1 MKVYVTGG
9 TGLVG
14 SNIIKLARANYN
26 AEIIASQYGPEP
38 EWQVDYELDSL
49 DIRDE
54 DSIKRS
60 IEKYKPDVVI
70 HSAIL
75 LDLVYLTNNREAAW
89 KMVVGSTKAF
99 AEACREI
106 DARLVFVSTDWVFD
120 GTQTLVTEESPP
132 LPVNYYG
139 IMKAVTETMLG
150 AMDNLNYAVGRLA
163 GVYGLNYANPS
174 LARKE
179 QGLGFELVGYVLDRV
194 TQGKVAGIWTGPEA
208 NDVAHATLAS
218 DGADLLLR
226 LAQHD
231 GTGIFHCFGSEA
243 ISRLDFGH
251 AIAETF
257 GADRG
262 LIAAVPTDPE
272 VLTRHAGIRIPFRI
286 RASVE
291 QTAQALGRTPLNVRD
306 GLAAF
311 KNEWETFQN

>member
-1 MKVYVTGG
+1 MKIYVTGG

-14 SNIIKLARANYN
+14 SNIIKLAKENYN

-38 EWQVDYELDSL
+38 EWTVDYELDPL
-49 DIRDE
+49 DIRDA
-54 DSIKRS
+54 DNIKKSIA
-60 IEKYKPDVVI
+60 KYKPDVVI

-89 KMVVGSTKAF
+89 EMVVGSSRAF
-99 AEACREI
+99 AKACREI
-106 DARLVFVSTDWVFD
+106 GARLIFVSTDWVFD
-120 GTQTLVTEESPP
+120 GTQPLVTEESPP

-150 AMDNLNYAVGRLA
+150 AMDDLNYAIGRLA

-174 LARKE
+174 LTRQE
-179 QGLGFELVGYVLDRV
+179 QGLGFELVGYILDRILHG
-194 TQGKVAGIWTGPEA
+194 QVAGIWTGPGA
-208 NDVAHATLAS
+208 NDVAQATLAS

-226 LAQHD
+226 LTQQD
-231 GTGIFHCFGSEA
+231 VTGIHHCFGSEA

-257 GADRG
+257 SADRG
-262 LIAAVPTDPE
+262 LITSVPTDPE
-272 VLTRHAGIRIPFRI
+272 VLMRHAGIRIPFRI

-291 QTAQALGRTPLNVRD
+291 KTAQALGRTPLNVHD

-311 KNEWETFQN
+311 KREWEAFQN